1 VGGLNWDKKE
11 RAAPANPGGTIA
23 LRSLF
28 RAVAALAALAAVS
41 AGCGATD
48 DDWTR
53 PHPMP
58 TAVGV
63 LGAGFVDPSAT
74 PTPEGTV
81 TPRPGSWE
89 DVHPSPGYRVVLI
102 TAGDDAPTK
111 SLVKSVKDW
120 AREEKVSLRTIAADG
135 HLVDSI
141 AQAVGLGPDL
151 IVSAGNTLVD
161 PLAVVSASHLSQQFL
176 VVGAEV
182 AEPTGNVT
190 ASDWSGA
197 SFRGEGLGA
206 SSTYEPA
213 SFTEARCAAAIRA
226 GVAAVLHHL
235 TGIVIWLDQV

>member
-1 VGGLNWDKKE
+1 
-11 RAAPANPGGTIA
+11 
-23 LRSLF
+23 LRSLL
-28 RAVAALAALAAVS
+28 RAVAALAVIAALAAVS
-41 AGCGATD
+41 AGCGATN
-48 DDWTR
+48 DDWTQ

-58 TAVGV
+58 TAVGA

-81 TPRPGSWE
+81 TPQPGSW
-89 DVHPSPGYRVVLI
+89 DGVHPSKGYRVVLL

-111 SLVKSVKDW
+111 ALIRAVQDW
-120 AREEKVSLRTIAADG
+120 ASQEEVSLRTIAADG
-135 HLVDSI
+135 NLIPSI
-141 AQAVGLGPDL
+141 TTAADLRPDL

-161 PLAVVSASHLSQQFL
+161 PLAVVTASHLSQQFL

-190 ASDWSGA
+190 ATDWSGA

-206 SSTYEPA
+206 SSTYDPA

-226 GVAAVLHHL
+226 GVAAVLHNL
-235 TGIVIWLDQV
+235 TGIVIWLDRA

>member
-1 VGGLNWDKKE
+1 
-11 RAAPANPGGTIA
+11 
-23 LRSLF
+23 LRSLL
-28 RAVAALAALAAVS
+28 RAVAALAVIAALAAVS
-41 AGCGATD
+41 AGCGATN
-48 DDWTR
+48 DDWTQ

-58 TAVGV
+58 TAVGA

-81 TPRPGSWE
+81 TPQPGSW
-89 DVHPSPGYRVVLI
+89 DGVHPSKGYRVVLL

-111 SLVKSVKDW
+111 ALIRAVQDW
-120 AREEKVSLRTIAADG
+120 ASQEEVSLRTIAADG
-135 HLVDSI
+135 NLIPSI
-141 AQAVGLGPDL
+141 TTAADLRPDL

-161 PLAVVSASHLSQQFL
+161 PLAVVTASHLSQQFL

-190 ASDWSGA
+190 ATDWSGA

-206 SSTYEPA
+206 SSTYDPA

-226 GVAAVLHHL
+226 GVAAVLHNL
-235 TGIVIWLDQV
+235 TGIVIWLDKA